1 MKIFLITIII
11 LALLS
16 SMQGCKPKTFSEA
29 KSVDTVKMDSL
40 TFDTLHSQIP
50 YHHSNDTID

>member
-1 MKIFLITIII
+1 MKTFLITIII

-16 SMQGCKPKTFSEA
+16 SMQGCKPKTFSEVKTIDTA
-29 KSVDTVKMDSL
+29 EVDTL

-50 YHHSNDTID
+50 YHHANDTID

>member
-1 MKIFLITIII
+1 MKTFLITIII

-16 SMQGCKPKTFSEA
+16 SMLQSCEPKTFSEA
-29 KSVDTVKMDSL
+29 KSTDTVKVDTL

-50 YHHSNDTID
+50 NNTPKTID